1 MIDLFLFFII
11 FWLFLWNLFICSN
24 GCFYYVSLAHSL
36 LFFVQEQIYGYIL
49 VHVSCPEV
57 LRLCKFFA
65 SLERISKLWFFT
77 EFFAKL
83 LSLLILNILKGQ
95 LGQVLSRLFPVAR
108 GLCHAYWAANF
119 WAVYNVMD
127 KAIFIAGISLIC
139 YYFSW
144 LFFFDEIFSHVI
156 LN

>member
-1 MIDLFLFFII
+1 MFKWMLL
-11 FWLFLWNLFICSN
+11 LCLP
-24 GCFYYVSLAHSL
+24 GTL

-49 VHVSCPEV
+49 VRVSCPEV
-57 LRLCKFFA
+57 LRLWKFFA
-65 SLERISKLWFFT
+65 SLERISKLWFFD